1 MVGDIEQLAFIFG
14 AFGTIA
20 TGFFAWRG
28 KKEDTAKNHDDS
40 LSEMFAVQGKLV
52 KELSD
57 QVSNLSG
64 EIKDLRNDN
73 GNLTLENKALRE
85 QVEKLT
91 IKIDEL
97 MKTA

>member
-1 MVGDIEQLAFIFG
+1 MVAIEQLAFIFG
-14 AFGTIA
+14 AVGTIA

-40 LSEMFAVQGKLV
+40 LSEMFAVQGNLV
-52 KELSD
+52 KGLSSQVAELSI
-57 QVSNLSG
+57 
-64 EIKDLRNDN
+64 EIEHLRKDN
-73 GNLTLENKALRE
+73 GDLTQENKALRK